1 MFLYSL
7 TSLKFHKFI
16 FESWNSKDHSSV
28 RSNESE
34 RVIVQSTDLHGNKS
48 MVGIPYFY
56 TSIFE
61 ELPSAYFFY
70 ILKFESA
77 IRDKEFEVGTRYA
90 LLHTSQNNWHAGR
103 YRIWSA
109 VESYQII
116 T

>member
-1 MFLYSL
+1 
-7 TSLKFHKFI
+7 
-16 FESWNSKDHSSV
+16 
-28 RSNESE
+28 
-34 RVIVQSTDLHGNKS
+34 

-61 ELPSAYFFY
+61 ELPSADFFFY

-90 LLHTSQNNWHAGR
+90 LLHKCTPRKIIGMPAGIEFGVQWR
-103 YRIWSA
+103 VA
-109 VESYQII
+109 I